1 MASSQRLFEH
11 LSGCSVGFSTL
22 RGSGCVYIVNLGEH
36 HVFHMLCV
44 CVLNDIFT
52 FGDIVIWGLLCMW
65 ALSQSYEE
73 CVECG
78 LIVGCLGYSMR
89 QL

>member
-1 MASSQRLFEH
+1 M
-11 LSGCSVGFSTL
+11 
-22 RGSGCVYIVNLGEH
+22 CVYCEPWGTCISYVLS
-36 HVFHMLCV
+36 LS
-44 CVLNDIFT
+44 VLNDIFT

-65 ALSQSYEE
+65 ALSQSYEA

-89 QL
+89 GQ